1 MTADEKVNELAQLLD
16 YIQMEN
22 SNLKVQVESSAGGD
36 KVAFVREKIDDLVHK
51 EVQLKLNNIAASTG
65 NPHLME
71 RELYQKGE
79 ELNNIKGQ
87 LDHVN

>member
-1 MTADEKVNELAQLLD
+1 MLD
-16 YIQMEN
+16 YVQMEN
-22 SNLKVQVESSAGGD
+22 GNLKVQIESAGGD

-79 ELNNIKGQ
+79 ELNSIKGQ
-87 LDHVN
+87 LEHVNQEKQAFYLISSDI